1 MKLDPK
7 AINNAL
13 TLAKKVATK
22 IDPGFGGVKPPIPG
36 IGVPLL
42 RKSGGRAGFAA
53 GGSPDPSTAPDFA
66 DSLYSHGQR
75 VAETLPPT
83 AQPEQMRSMLQQNG
97 VKGSEMKWSG
107 VNDDLSHP
115 GELSGPDVARAFSM
129 NMAYPEEKVLRN
141 VSRREH
147 QAMTER
153 HQREQDHLFANAPED
168 ANEGGEALRELRR
181 RHQMERRNL
190 ENIEYPH
197 HEYYTLPGG
206 KNYREILLRHPT
218 SASGEADYSNRDH
231 FGGEPNIIASLRM
244 KDRIDEGTGAPIA
257 HLEELQSD
265 WGQGARHGYQGQPE
279 KTAARDA
286 LKAFEEEL
294 KSNHASVTDKPFE
307 PIFSALM
314 QDKGKEHDSLRYD
327 AARERQAMEGRPKEP
342 APFIDKTED
351 WAGLGL
357 KRALFEAAHGGHD
370 KLAWTPGEDQYARFS
385 DPREPE
391 KTRAQRLAGMKSF
404 YDQMLPKRLLQI
416 ARQHDPE
423 AHLTTAAVKIP
434 HGEEDFSETKSLP
447 ALRITDRMRES
458 IKKNGFPMYQR
469 GGAVDGY
476 ADGGEADDQIDY
488 SQPDSYMNMYS
499 KAAQI
504 ASQLPMKRATPA
516 EWKGA
521 LLNRGV
527 KPAEIKWSEFEQ
539 RHPGNKPIS
548 REDVAK
554 HFDTW
559 RPNIHETDLRGP
571 ETQYEQWTMPGGEN
585 YREVLL
591 HEPEPKTVRH
601 QHSHWTDV
609 GGNGNPWDDEDGP
622 KDIPNV
628 YVHARLKDREAPSGK
643 KVLHVEELQSDWG
656 QDGRKGFRDPD
667 PSKVPQDTEALK
679 RRKDFFRDL
688 SQRTGIPINPNR
700 PFPAAYEAAKQTGEM
715 ETVFAHNRD
724 VNIEAA
730 ANARRMK
737 MPAEGPYVGSTNDW
751 VDLGLK
757 HLLTHAAMNDHEHL
771 AWTPGEAQANRYVAG
786 GDDHE
791 QKVAMENGMRRFY
804 DEILPKRLLK
814 LAQMHDPDAQLS
826 NVGVSTRRAYER
838 PYFENTYENL
848 PSLPITPKMRESI
861 KKHGFPMYQRG
872 GAVDGYAGGGSTGG
886 DESPSAYLEVAPGES
901 YDAEQKRRWEMLH
914 PVVKSAISEKMLRE
928 FLPKWEKHT
937 GITGDVLPGLGGFMG
952 DTNPNYAYRPHNPE
966 HISKAL
972 NGLGSLLRQDA
983 MMGASSRPFEGS
995 TPKGIV
1001 RVHIPKEMHPDKI
1014 HNLYRILHD
1023 QGLAEGHSTDL
1034 RNGTMDIMHDSHP
1047 AAIKASAK
1055 IHSLLGGQHDVET
1068 FPAHISFPSHGVD
1081 YDTVPSGRE
1090 PSEPSIQAPS
1100 NPLQAEAAER
1110 LQQHIDAAHA
1120 GGGAQVG
1127 RPEHFKKGGK
1137 VDPSYA
1143 EDPGLFDLSS
1153 LHETPK
1159 VKQFD
1164 LPRYVPAR
1172 GVSPRVSD
1180 LVSNKDVFDRA
1191 MELTRKGRQMGG
1203 ERWYNADP
1211 LRLAFMKE
1219 NGPEKGDQ
1227 MFRKYMDFVAATS
1240 PRSEVGTNVRNASYY
1255 FSRYAS
1261 GHGLPE
1267 VGEKNPQPYGHLA
1280 QQSHQMNA
1288 HRVAGEGWDPLNN
1301 PKPASFAQNLM
1312 GNQAPVAVDTHAF
1325 RLPAILS
1332 RDPRFLETSF
1342 QSSSDKPKQNIRKI
1356 VKSGELSPEDAAKRA
1371 AYWQAMP
1378 KENEYGAMEQFY
1390 KRLAQEFGITPAQAQ
1405 ASAWVGGGHITG
1417 LASDESKPFMG
1428 FMQDRIMKTAGDTNM
1443 EPKDVLQKFVR
1454 GEMPLRASG
1463 GPVNRA
1469 LSIAKKAKKK

>member
-22 IDPGFGGVKPPIPG
+22 IDPGFGGVKPAVPG
-36 IGVPLL
+36 IGAPLL

-53 GGSPDPSTAPDFA
+53 GGSPDPSMAPDLGDGATDSDASIPSNQYAPISSPGYRLQNSESDTPSEFAQDVRGATSGQNVGGVHFDERPVMYQYNKGHVMGPNVSASTQSGPLNLHASHLMGGGSDYGVSAPVAGGTLSVGANTRHGFVPRGVNASYNMRFADGGTVPDFA

-107 VNDDLSHP
+107 VSDDLSHP
-115 GELSGPDVARAFSM
+115 GELSSPDVARAFSM

-147 QAMTER
+147 QAMTGR
-153 HQREQDHLFANAPED
+153 HQMEQDHLFANAPED
-168 ANEGGEALRELRR
+168 ANEGGEALRKLRR

-190 ENIEYPH
+190 ENVESPH

-265 WGQGARHGYQGQPE
+265 WGQGARHGYQGHPE

-307 PIFSALM
+307 PLFSALM
-314 QDKGKEHDSLRYD
+314 QDKGQEHDSLRHA
-327 AARERQAMEGRPKEP
+327 AAREKQAMESRPKEP

-423 AHLTTAAVKIP
+423 AHLTTAAVNIP
-434 HGEEDFSETKSLP
+434 HGEEDGLPPEMKSLP

-476 ADGGEADDQIDY
+476 A
-488 SQPDSYMNMYS
+488 
-499 KAAQI
+499 
-504 ASQLPMKRATPA
+504 
-516 EWKGA
+516 
-521 LLNRGV
+521 
-527 KPAEIKWSEFEQ
+527 
-539 RHPGNKPIS
+539 
-548 REDVAK
+548 
-554 HFDTW
+554 
-559 RPNIHETDLRGP
+559 
-571 ETQYEQWTMPGGEN
+571 
-585 YREVLL
+585 
-591 HEPEPKTVRH
+591 
-601 QHSHWTDV
+601 
-609 GGNGNPWDDEDGP
+609 
-622 KDIPNV
+622 
-628 YVHARLKDREAPSGK
+628 
-643 KVLHVEELQSDWG
+643 
-656 QDGRKGFRDPD
+656 
-667 PSKVPQDTEALK
+667 
-679 RRKDFFRDL
+679 
-688 SQRTGIPINPNR
+688 
-700 PFPAAYEAAKQTGEM
+700 
-715 ETVFAHNRD
+715 
-724 VNIEAA
+724 
-730 ANARRMK
+730 
-737 MPAEGPYVGSTNDW
+737 
-751 VDLGLK
+751 
-757 HLLTHAAMNDHEHL
+757 
-771 AWTPGEAQANRYVAG
+771 
-786 GDDHE
+786 
-791 QKVAMENGMRRFY
+791 
-804 DEILPKRLLK
+804 
-814 LAQMHDPDAQLS
+814 
-826 NVGVSTRRAYER
+826 
-838 PYFENTYENL
+838 
-848 PSLPITPKMRESI
+848 
-861 KKHGFPMYQRG
+861 
-872 GAVDGYAGGGSTGG
+872 GGGSA
-886 DESPSAYLEVAPGES
+886 ESHSPPSAYFEVAPGKTWDPGQQE
-901 YDAEQKRRWEMLH
+901 AWERLH
-914 PVVKSAISEKMLRE
+914 PNDKADISNKMISE
-928 FLPKWEKHT
+928 FLKKWQNQT
-937 GITGDVLPGLGGFMG
+937 GIEGDVKPGLGGYGGFS
-952 DTNPNYAYRPHNPE
+952 NPNFTFHPKDPK
-966 HISKAL
+966 HIDAVLK
-972 NGLGSLLRQDA
+972 GLGTLFRQDA
-983 MMGASSRPFEGS
+983 MMGAHEKPFENSFPSGV
-995 TPKGIV
+995 V
-1001 RVHIPKEMHPDKI
+1001 RVHMPQNVHPDEAHAAYK
-1014 HNLYRILHD
+1014 HLNSL
-1023 QGLAEGHSTDL
+1023 GLAEGHSTDL
-1034 RNGTMDIMHDSHP
+1034 GNGTMDILTDE
-1047 AAIKASAK
+1047 AGRQATARK
-1055 IHSLLGGQHDVET
+1055 IDTALGGRYGVSSYPTHV
-1068 FPAHISFPSHGVD
+1068 SFPEHGEHYGV
-1081 YDTVPSGRE
+1081 SGGL
-1090 PSEPSIQAPS
+1090 PGGAPASPTPQAHDH
-1100 NPLQAEAAER
+1100 LQAEAASR
-1110 LQQHIDAAHA
+1110 LQQLLASASQRQP
-1120 GGGAQVG
+1120 AQVSQ
-1127 RPEHFKKGGK
+1127 PEHFKKGGE

-1164 LPRYVPAR
+1164 LPRNVPAR
-1172 GVSPRVSD
+1172 GVPPRVSD
-1180 LVSNKDVFDRA
+1180 LMSNKDVFDKA
-1191 MELTRKGRQMGG
+1191 MEVIHKGRQLGG

-1240 PRSEVGTNVRNASYY
+1240 PRSEVGANVRNASYY
-1255 FSRYAS
+1255 FARHAA

-1280 QQSHQMNA
+1280 QRLHQMNA

-1312 GNQAPVAVDTHAF
+1312 GNQAPATVDTHAF

-1342 QSSSDKPKQNIRKI
+1342 QSSPDKPKQSIQKM
-1356 VKSGELSPEDAAKRA
+1356 VESGELSPEDAAKRA

-1378 KENEYGAMEQFY
+1378 KENEYGAMEQYY
-1390 KRLAQEFGITPAQAQ
+1390 KRLAQESGITPAQAQ
-1405 ASAWVGGGHITG
+1405 AAAWVGGGHITG

>member
-22 IDPGFGGVKPPIPG
+22 IDPGFGGVKPAVPG
-36 IGVPLL
+36 IGAPLL

-66 DSLYSHGQR
+66 RSLYSHGQR

-115 GELSGPDVARAFSM
+115 GELSSPDVARAFSM
-129 NMAYPEEKVLRN
+129 NMAYPEEDVLRK
-141 VSRREH
+141 VPLRER

-168 ANEGGEALRELRR
+168 ANEGGEALRKLRR
-181 RHQMERRNL
+181 RHQMERRSL
-190 ENIEYPH
+190 ENIEHPR

-206 KNYREILLRHPT
+206 KNYREILLQHPT
-218 SASGEADYSNRDH
+218 PASGKADYSNPYH

-286 LKAFEEEL
+286 LKAFEGEL
-294 KSNHASVTDKPFE
+294 ESNHASVTDKPFE

-391 KTRAQRLAGMKSF
+391 KARAQRLAGMKSF

-434 HGEEDFSETKSLP
+434 HDEEDFSETKSLP

-476 ADGGEADDQIDY
+476 ADGGEA
-488 SQPDSYMNMYS
+488 
-499 KAAQI
+499 
-504 ASQLPMKRATPA
+504 
-516 EWKGA
+516 G
-521 LLNRGV
+521 
-527 KPAEIKWSEFEQ
+527 
-539 RHPGNKPIS
+539 
-548 REDVAK
+548 
-554 HFDTW
+554 
-559 RPNIHETDLRGP
+559 
-571 ETQYEQWTMPGGEN
+571 
-585 YREVLL
+585 
-591 HEPEPKTVRH
+591 
-601 QHSHWTDV
+601 SH
-609 GGNGNPWDDEDGP
+609 NP
-622 KDIPNV
+622 
-628 YVHARLKDREAPSGK
+628 
-643 KVLHVEELQSDWG
+643 
-656 QDGRKGFRDPD
+656 
-667 PSKVPQDTEALK
+667 
-679 RRKDFFRDL
+679 
-688 SQRTGIPINPNR
+688 
-700 PFPAAYEAAKQTGEM
+700 
-715 ETVFAHNRD
+715 
-724 VNIEAA
+724 
-730 ANARRMK
+730 
-737 MPAEGPYVGSTNDW
+737 
-751 VDLGLK
+751 
-757 HLLTHAAMNDHEHL
+757 
-771 AWTPGEAQANRYVAG
+771 
-786 GDDHE
+786 
-791 QKVAMENGMRRFY
+791 
-804 DEILPKRLLK
+804 
-814 LAQMHDPDAQLS
+814 
-826 NVGVSTRRAYER
+826 
-838 PYFENTYENL
+838 
-848 PSLPITPKMRESI
+848 
-861 KKHGFPMYQRG
+861 
-872 GAVDGYAGGGSTGG
+872 
-886 DESPSAYLEVAPGES
+886 PSAYFEVAPGKTWDPGQQE
-901 YDAEQKRRWEMLH
+901 EWERLH
-914 PVVKSAISEKMLRE
+914 PHDKAAISNQMISEFLKRWQHQTGIEGEVKS
-928 FLPKWEKHT
+928 
-937 GITGDVLPGLGGFMG
+937 GLGGYGGFS
-952 DTNPNYAYRPHNPE
+952 NPNFTFHPKNPK
-966 HISKAL
+966 HIDAVLK
-972 NGLGSLLRQDA
+972 GLGTLFRQDA
-983 MMGASSRPFEGS
+983 MMGAHAEPFENSFPSGV
-995 TPKGIV
+995 V
-1001 RVHIPKEMHPDKI
+1001 RVHMPKNVHPDEA
-1014 HNLYRILHD
+1014 HAAYEHLNRL
-1023 QGLAEGHSTDL
+1023 GLAEGHSTDL
-1034 RNGTMDIMHDSHP
+1034 GGGTMDILTDEAGRHETARKID
-1047 AAIKASAK
+1047 AA
-1055 IHSLLGGQHDVET
+1055 LRGQYSVSSYPTHV
-1068 FPAHISFPSHGVD
+1068 SFPEHGEH
-1081 YDTVPSGRE
+1081 YGISGGL
-1090 PSEPSIQAPS
+1090 PGGPPAPPAPQAHDH
-1100 NPLQAEAAER
+1100 LQAEAASR
-1110 LQQHIDAAHA
+1110 LQQLLGAASQRQS
-1120 GGGAQVG
+1120 AQVG
-1127 RPEHFKKGGK
+1127 QSGGFKRGGE

-1143 EDPGLFDLSS
+1143 GDPGLFDLSS

-1164 LPRYVPAR
+1164 LPRNVPAR
-1172 GVSPRVSD
+1172 GVPPRVSD
-1180 LVSNKDVFDRA
+1180 LMSNKDVFDKA
-1191 MELTRKGRQMGG
+1191 MAVIHKGRQLGG

-1240 PRSEVGTNVRNASYY
+1240 PRSEVGANVRNASYY
-1255 FSRYAS
+1255 FSRHAS
-1261 GHGLPE
+1261 GHGLPD
-1267 VGEKNPQPYGHLA
+1267 VGDKNPQPYGHLA
-1280 QQSHQMNA
+1280 QRLHQMNA

-1312 GNQAPVAVDTHAF
+1312 GNQAPATVDTHAF
-1325 RLPAILS
+1325 RLPAVLS

-1342 QSSSDKPKQNIRKI
+1342 QSSPDKPKQNIQKM
-1356 VKSGELSPEDAAKRA
+1356 VESGELSPEDAAKRA

-1378 KENEYGAMEQFY
+1378 KENEYGAMEQYY
-1390 KRLAQEFGITPAQAQ
+1390 KRLARESGITPAQAQ
-1405 ASAWVGGGHITG
+1405 AAAWVGGGHITG

-1469 LSIAKKAKKK
+1469 LSIAKKSKKK

>member
-13 TLAKKVATK
+13 TLAKRVATK
-22 IDPGFGGVKPPIPG
+22 IDPGFGGVTPAVPG

-53 GGSPDPSTAPDFA
+53 GGSPDPSAAPDFA

-115 GELSGPDVARAFSM
+115 GELSSPDVARAFSR
-129 NMAYPEEKVLRN
+129 NMFYPDEKVLRH
-141 VSRREH
+141 VSPREAREM
-147 QAMTER
+147 QER
-153 HQREQDHLFANAPED
+153 HASELRDLLAQYP
-168 ANEGGEALRELRR
+168 EGGPEGTEELRR
-181 RHQMERRNL
+181 LTYRHRSQLRHL
-190 ENIEYPH
+190 ENTESPYHGEY
-197 HEYYTLPGG
+197 TFPGG
-206 KNYREILLRHPT
+206 KNYREILLKNQDHDQFSEPR
-218 SASGEADYSNRDH
+218 H

-244 KDRIDEGTGAPIA
+244 KDRTDAGTGLPVA

-265 WGQGARHGYQGQPE
+265 WGQAHRRGEGAP
-279 KTAARDA
+279 T
-286 LKAFEEEL
+286 
-294 KSNHASVTDKPFE
+294 
-307 PIFSALM
+307 
-314 QDKGKEHDSLRYD
+314 
-327 AARERQAMEGRPKEP
+327 
-342 APFIDKTED
+342 APFVDKTDD
-351 WAGLGL
+351 WMGLGL
-357 KRALFEAAHGGHD
+357 KRALHEAVHGGHD

-416 ARQHDPE
+416 AKQHDPE
-423 AHLTTAAVKIP
+423 AQITTAAVKIP
-434 HGEEDFSETKSLP
+434 GYHSDERDFFEGSHNDPYDTPQMKHLP
-447 ALRITDRMRES
+447 ALQITPRMRES
-458 IKKNGFPMYQR
+458 IKKN
-469 GGAVDGY
+469 
-476 ADGGEADDQIDY
+476 
-488 SQPDSYMNMYS
+488 
-499 KAAQI
+499 
-504 ASQLPMKRATPA
+504 
-516 EWKGA
+516 
-521 LLNRGV
+521 
-527 KPAEIKWSEFEQ
+527 
-539 RHPGNKPIS
+539 
-548 REDVAK
+548 
-554 HFDTW
+554 
-559 RPNIHETDLRGP
+559 
-571 ETQYEQWTMPGGEN
+571 
-585 YREVLL
+585 
-591 HEPEPKTVRH
+591 
-601 QHSHWTDV
+601 
-609 GGNGNPWDDEDGP
+609 
-622 KDIPNV
+622 
-628 YVHARLKDREAPSGK
+628 
-643 KVLHVEELQSDWG
+643 
-656 QDGRKGFRDPD
+656 
-667 PSKVPQDTEALK
+667 
-679 RRKDFFRDL
+679 
-688 SQRTGIPINPNR
+688 
-700 PFPAAYEAAKQTGEM
+700 
-715 ETVFAHNRD
+715 
-724 VNIEAA
+724 
-730 ANARRMK
+730 
-737 MPAEGPYVGSTNDW
+737 
-751 VDLGLK
+751 
-757 HLLTHAAMNDHEHL
+757 
-771 AWTPGEAQANRYVAG
+771 
-786 GDDHE
+786 
-791 QKVAMENGMRRFY
+791 
-804 DEILPKRLLK
+804 
-814 LAQMHDPDAQLS
+814 
-826 NVGVSTRRAYER
+826 
-838 PYFENTYENL
+838 
-848 PSLPITPKMRESI
+848 
-861 KKHGFPMYQRG
+861 GFPMYQRG

-914 PVVKSAISEKMLRE
+914 PVVKSAISEKMLQE
-928 FLPKWEKHT
+928 FLPKWEKQT

-1014 HNLYRILHD
+1014 HNLYRILHE

-1047 AAIKASAK
+1047 AAIEAGAK

-1068 FPAHISFPSHGVD
+1068 FPTHISFPSHGVD

-1090 PSEPSIQAPS
+1090 PSEPSAQAPS

-1127 RPEHFKKGGK
+1127 RPEHFKKGGE

-1164 LPRYVPAR
+1164 LPRNVPAR
-1172 GVSPRVSD
+1172 GVPPRVSD
-1180 LVSNKDVFDRA
+1180 LMTNKDVFDKA
-1191 MELTRKGRQMGG
+1191 MEVIHKGRQLGG

-1240 PRSEVGTNVRNASYY
+1240 PRSEVGANVRNASYY
-1255 FSRYAS
+1255 FARHAS

-1280 QQSHQMNA
+1280 QRLHQMNA

-1312 GNQAPVAVDTHAF
+1312 GNQAPATVDTHAF
-1325 RLPAILS
+1325 RLPAMLS

-1342 QSSSDKPKQNIRKI
+1342 QSSPDKPKQNIQKM
-1356 VKSGELSPEDAAKRA
+1356 VESGELSPEDAAKRA

-1378 KENEYGAMEQFY
+1378 KENEYGAMEQYY
-1390 KRLAQEFGITPAQAQ
+1390 KRLAQESGITPAQAQ
-1405 ASAWVGGGHITG
+1405 AAAWVGGGHLTG

>member
-22 IDPGFGGVKPPIPG
+22 IDPGFGGVKPSAPG
-36 IGVPLL
+36 IGAPLL
-42 RKSGGRAGFAA
+42 RKSGGRSGFAA

-115 GELSGPDVARAFSM
+115 GELSSPDVARAFSM

-153 HQREQDHLFANAPED
+153 HQREQDHLFANAPGD

-294 KSNHASVTDKPFE
+294 KSNHASVTDKPFV

-391 KTRAQRLAGMKSF
+391 KTRAQRLAGMRSF

-458 IKKNGFPMYQR
+458 IKRN
-469 GGAVDGY
+469 
-476 ADGGEADDQIDY
+476 
-488 SQPDSYMNMYS
+488 
-499 KAAQI
+499 
-504 ASQLPMKRATPA
+504 
-516 EWKGA
+516 
-521 LLNRGV
+521 
-527 KPAEIKWSEFEQ
+527 
-539 RHPGNKPIS
+539 
-548 REDVAK
+548 
-554 HFDTW
+554 
-559 RPNIHETDLRGP
+559 
-571 ETQYEQWTMPGGEN
+571 
-585 YREVLL
+585 
-591 HEPEPKTVRH
+591 
-601 QHSHWTDV
+601 
-609 GGNGNPWDDEDGP
+609 
-622 KDIPNV
+622 
-628 YVHARLKDREAPSGK
+628 
-643 KVLHVEELQSDWG
+643 
-656 QDGRKGFRDPD
+656 
-667 PSKVPQDTEALK
+667 
-679 RRKDFFRDL
+679 
-688 SQRTGIPINPNR
+688 
-700 PFPAAYEAAKQTGEM
+700 
-715 ETVFAHNRD
+715 
-724 VNIEAA
+724 
-730 ANARRMK
+730 
-737 MPAEGPYVGSTNDW
+737 
-751 VDLGLK
+751 
-757 HLLTHAAMNDHEHL
+757 
-771 AWTPGEAQANRYVAG
+771 
-786 GDDHE
+786 
-791 QKVAMENGMRRFY
+791 
-804 DEILPKRLLK
+804 
-814 LAQMHDPDAQLS
+814 
-826 NVGVSTRRAYER
+826 
-838 PYFENTYENL
+838 
-848 PSLPITPKMRESI
+848 
-861 KKHGFPMYQRG
+861 GFPMYQRG

-928 FLPKWEKHT
+928 FLPKWEKQT

-1001 RVHIPKEMHPDKI
+1001 RVHIPKEMHPEKI
-1014 HNLYRILHD
+1014 HNLYRILHE

-1047 AAIKASAK
+1047 AAIKAGAE

-1068 FPAHISFPSHGVD
+1068 FPTHISFPSHGVD

-1090 PSEPSIQAPS
+1090 PSEPSAQAPS

-1127 RPEHFKKGGK
+1127 RPEHFKKGGE

-1164 LPRYVPAR
+1164 LPRNVPAR
-1172 GVSPRVSD
+1172 GVPPRVSD
-1180 LVSNKDVFDRA
+1180 LMSNKDVFDKA
-1191 MELTRKGRQMGG
+1191 MEVIHKGRQLGG

-1240 PRSEVGTNVRNASYY
+1240 PRSEVGANVRNASYY
-1255 FSRYAS
+1255 FARHAA

-1280 QQSHQMNA
+1280 QRLHQMNA

-1312 GNQAPVAVDTHAF
+1312 GNQAPATVDTHAF

-1342 QSSSDKPKQNIRKI
+1342 QSSPDKPKQNIQKM
-1356 VKSGELSPEDAAKRA
+1356 VESGELSPEDAAKRA

-1378 KENEYGAMEQFY
+1378 KENEYGAMEGYY
-1390 KRLAQEFGITPAQAQ
+1390 KRLAQESGITPAQAQ
-1405 ASAWVGGGHITG
+1405 AAAWVGGGHITG

-1463 GPVNRA
+1463 GPVNRS